1 MSLDGAGDGDCQ
13 MIEAER
19 EREDDSPLHAAS
31 AAAASK
37 PPTAD
42 DLAAAR
48 AALVAATSESYVAQ
62 LNPYQVAAAAAPNT
76 TPASKTRIPGKPSET
91 KGLVKKP
98 PGKTVSPEKK
108 MKSST
113 EKQQPLLSPLAPSPI
128 AAPGLAEPPVFG
140 GGNPAGILG
149 ASGNGLAP
157 GSGLGNGTSGEIPRT
172 TEFYNLDQGTPSWV
186 NDLREMFQGG
196 QREMMSELKNHT
208 KSINQ
213 VTEQVSSIDQ
223 KQQDMAELQRRFQ
236 SRLDN
241 MEEEM
246 KDLRAGRSVSP
257 APLRS
262 GPGSSPRSTTASGG
276 GNQPIV
282 DDLQL
287 VIGGWQEAKKGEVEA
302 EIRRI
307 FETLEA
313 GPLLKDIHVP
323 FIRTNFARVELQFG
337 SSKLAERRQVQSL
350 TLKALKK
357 HFETHPYSSI
367 QQQSSSKLW
376 ASRNRS
382 REERAKIRALV
393 GVKEYCAR
401 YVSEMFIDLDWRG
414 KLWIRG
420 EQVLF
425 HANLK
430 PPKDDSLLL
439 NDSRGDESGWW
450 ADLATLSRV
459 LSRDKETIVS
469 ELIA

>member
-13 MIEAER
+13 MIEADR
-19 EREDDSPLHAAS
+19 ERDDESPLHAAS

-37 PPTAD
+37 PPTAE

-62 LNPYQVAAAAAPNT
+62 LNPYQVAAAAAPN
-76 TPASKTRIPGKPSET
+76 PAPAGKTRAPGKPSET

-108 MKSST
+108 TRSST

-128 AAPGLAEPPVFG
+128 TAPGLAEPPVFG
-140 GGNPAGILG
+140 GGNPTGILG
-149 ASGNGLAP
+149 TPGNGLAP

-172 TEFYNLDQGTPSWV
+172 TEFYNLDQGSPSWV

-196 QREMMSELKNHT
+196 QREMMSELKKHT

-367 QQQSSSKLW
+367 QQQSSSRLW

-425 HANLK
+425 HASLK
-430 PPKDDSLLL
+430 PPKDDSLML

-450 ADLATLSRV
+450 VDLATLSRV
-459 LSRDKETIVS
+459 LPRDKETIVS

>member
-1 MSLDGAGDGDCQ
+1 
-13 MIEAER
+13 
-19 EREDDSPLHAAS
+19 
-31 AAAASK
+31 
-37 PPTAD
+37 
-42 DLAAAR
+42 
-48 AALVAATSESYVAQ
+48 
-62 LNPYQVAAAAAPNT
+62 
-76 TPASKTRIPGKPSET
+76 
-91 KGLVKKP
+91 
-98 PGKTVSPEKK
+98 
-108 MKSST
+108 
-113 EKQQPLLSPLAPSPI
+113 
-128 AAPGLAEPPVFG
+128 
-140 GGNPAGILG
+140 
-149 ASGNGLAP
+149 
-157 GSGLGNGTSGEIPRT
+157 
-172 TEFYNLDQGTPSWV
+172 
-186 NDLREMFQGG
+186 
-196 QREMMSELKNHT
+196 MMSELKNHT

-213 VTEQVSSIDQ
+213 VTEQVSCIDQ

-246 KDLRAGRSVSP
+246 KDLRAGRTVSP
-257 APLRS
+257 APFRS

-287 VIGGWQEAKKGEVEA
+287 VIGGWQAKKSEVEA
-302 EIRRI
+302 EIRSI
-307 FETLEA
+307 FDTLEA

-323 FIRTNFARVELQFG
+323 FIRTNFARIELQFG

-357 HFETHPYSSI
+357 HFEAHPYSSI
-367 QQQSSSKLW
+367 QQQSSNRLW

-401 YVSEMFIDLDWRG
+401 YISEMFIDLDWRG

-425 HANLK
+425 HASLK
-430 PPKDDSLLL
+430 RPKDDSLML

-450 ADLATLSRV
+450 VDLATLSRV
-459 LSRDKETIVS
+459 LPRDKETIVS